1 MTPRLTAGFLVAC
14 ALAGCASAPSSP
26 LPRVALPSRW
36 TTSDL
41 PGLTDGAGDSRD
53 RAQSLSEPHARGAD
67 WWSAFGD
74 ARIDALIR
82 GALAANPNM
91 ASAAATLRQAHE
103 LTLAQSAAAW
113 PTLSAGI
120 GAVQARGENAAVI
133 NSGAPRSRSALVS
146 ASYQPDFFGANA
158 SSLASTKAQ
167 EDAARWQLE
176 AARLTLEGATLNALA
191 NEKSALRVEQLTARL
206 VEIDAAV
213 LAIVRARESL
223 GDVPSASVWAQ
234 SQQLHDRRAQ
244 LAAARLQTA
253 QARDL
258 LASLLGDAPG
268 NFVEPD
274 IDFDQLTLPDIAPGM
289 PGDVVGRR
297 PDVQMA
303 AAQFRAANAAHQAA
317 IAALL
322 PQITI
327 SADAGDVSTTV
338 RHLLDPA
345 SLVWDLSLSAT
356 QSLFDAGAQRHRVS
370 AAQALADAQSSQY
383 RAALVGAFKDV
394 ADGLEAVRH
403 DAEADVEALARAQA
417 AQRQFEIAA
426 RSEALGEISHQD
438 ALAAQAQMIQMQLLQ
453 TQVRASRLV
462 DASNALVALGGG
474 QRANGDESTTT
485 STTPSLSSIATASS
499 QPTLEP

>member
-1 MTPRLTAGFLVAC
+1 M
-14 ALAGCASAPSSP
+14 
-26 LPRVALPSRW
+26 ALPSRW

-41 PGLTDGAGDSRD
+41 PSLTAGVGESQD
-53 RAQSLSEPHARGAD
+53 RAQSLSEEHDLSAA
-67 WWSAFGD
+67 WWSAFGG
-74 ARIDALIR
+74 ARVDMLIR

-91 ASAAATLRQAHE
+91 ASATATLRQAHE
-103 LTLAQSAAAW
+103 LTLAQSAALW
-113 PTLSAGI
+113 PALSAGI
-120 GAVQARGENAAVI
+120 GAVQAHGANAAVI
-133 NSGAPRSRSALVS
+133 NSGAPRSRTALVS
-146 ASYQPDFFGANA
+146 ASYAPDFFGVNA
-158 SSLASTKAQ
+158 TNLASTKAQ
-167 EDAARWQLE
+167 EEAARCQLD

-191 NEKSALRVEQLTARL
+191 TEKSALRIEQLTEHL
-206 VEIDAAV
+206 VDIDAAV
-213 LAIVRARESL
+213 LAILRARESL
-223 GDVPSASVWAQ
+223 GDVPSAAVWAQ

-274 IDFDQLTLPDIAPGM
+274 IDFEQLTLPDVGPGM
-289 PGDVVGRR
+289 PGDVVERR

-356 QSLFDAGAQRHRVS
+356 QSLFDAGAQRHRVA
-370 AAQALADAQSSQY
+370 AAQALADVQSSQY
-383 RAALVGAFKDV
+383 RATLVGAFKDV

-403 DAEADVEALARAQA
+403 DAEADVEALARSQA

-438 ALAAQAQMIQMQLLQ
+438 VLAAQAQLIQMQLLH
-453 TQVRASRLV
+453 TQIRTGRLV
-462 DASNALVALGGG
+462 DASNALVALGGS
-474 QRANGDESTTT
+474 QQTYGDESTAT
-485 STTPSLSSIATASS
+485 SPGRSLSPIATATSPS
-499 QPTLEP
+499 TLKP